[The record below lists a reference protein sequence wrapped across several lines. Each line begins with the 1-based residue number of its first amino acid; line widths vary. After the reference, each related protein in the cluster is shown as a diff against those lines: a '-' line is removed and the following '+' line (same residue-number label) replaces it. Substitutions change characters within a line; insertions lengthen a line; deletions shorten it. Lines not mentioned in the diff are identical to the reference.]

1 MTLSDE
7 DARRR
12 ALTSLGETLLVEA
25 AAGTGKTALMAG
37 RAAMLLAD
45 GVDPGAIAAITFT
58 ELAAGELGLRIREIV
73 GSLLDGE
80 EVPAVLRPA
89 LPTGL
94 SAAQRT
100 NLATAAKHLD
110 DLTATTIHG
119 FCQGIIRAYAV
130 EANLDPGAVIMDAP
144 TADAMFDTAF
154 AKWLRSRLSGN
165 AEEAGPVGVLA
176 SEDPLQVVSTLRA
189 LALLR
194 RSRPTARPPK
204 VDLSL
209 RPDLDFLD
217 TVEQFERWFA
227 AGPAEP
233 RTAEILNELRDLAN
247 HFADSLARD
256 RSFEEL
262 WAHAHPPRTSFMKT
276 NRLDWRVLGLGGAW
290 LKVAG
295 DAGPTL
301 FQEAKAHYDASSA
314 SFAAL
319 MGQLA
324 GALIAEV
331 SSALDDL
338 MEDYAAQKRAAA
350 ALDFDDLL
358 LHARE
363 LIRRNDDVRR
373 ALGRRYKHIFV
384 DEFQDTD
391 PIQAEVIFG
400 IASDE
405 LPEAWINSVPRPGS
419 LFLVGDPKQAIYR
432 FRGAHVAAYTAI
444 RDALK
449 ARDPSSI
456 IQITANF
463 RSAPEIIDHVNRAF
477 ESPLEQKGQPGYV
490 PLTATRTASPHE
502 VPIAA
507 KVTVDLPPGTSA
519 SQQRDAEAELVADI
533 CERLIGSIDVLRP
546 DNSRS
551 ALKPGDIAL
560 LAPTGTEL
568 WRYERALE
576 QKGISVA
583 SQAGKALMRRQ
594 ETQDV
599 LALLRA
605 LANPLDRLA
614 FGALMRGPL
623 VGLTESRLLA
633 IAAALPAGP
642 DGTQPSFTIETDPA
656 LVVDAEARSTLETL
670 RSLVAQA
677 RVATPSAL
685 LAEAAERLKIRVAL
699 ALRSGDRAGRAN
711 ANLDALIALAEPYRV
726 RGLAAFVADL
736 SDDWQAG
743 HPIAEGRIDE
753 SEHAV
758 SLITIHSAKGLEWPV
773 VIPINAATLLR
784 GPEQFVHRQSD
795 DTLHWILGGLVPP
808 DLADA
813 QAEEALSCAR
823 ERERLWYVALTR
835 ARDMLIVPELAG
847 ADVRSWSKILDLGL
861 ERLPQLDYAKLS
873 PRSKARRSSDKNG
886 QTREVFESQAAA
898 IASSAQPVTWRR
910 PSEHDP
916 DRTSSYEVP
925 TSNTEIDFLETQR
938 PVGAGRLRGIL
949 LHKLLEE
956 MLTRELPMNADSA
969 LSRASELLAQLSAL
983 EGEQVL
989 LPDAAE
995 CANLALRV
1003 SRLPAIAPLWE
1014 NLEPEVPIY
1023 GTEPSGTLLA
1033 GRADAVAIED
1043 GRIRI
1048 VLDWKSDIDPD
1059 MTTRANHA
1067 KQLADYLKIIDAP
1080 RGAIVYV
1087 TAGEVVWLTRAEQ
1100 DQILPN

>member
-7 DARRR
+7 TARRR
-12 ALTSLGETLLVEA
+12 ALTSLDETLLVEA

-37 RAAMLLAD
+37 RAAMLLAN
-45 GVDPGAIAAITFT
+45 GVDPAAIAAITFT
-58 ELAAGELGLRIREIV
+58 ELAAGELGLRIREMV
-73 GSLLDGE
+73 GSLLVGDQ
-80 EVPAVLRPA
+80 VPAVLRPA
-89 LPTGL
+89 LPRGL
-94 SAAQRT
+94 STAQRA
-100 NLATAAKHLD
+100 NLSTAAMRLD

-119 FCQGIIRAYAV
+119 FCQGMIRAYAV
-130 EANLDPGAVIMDAP
+130 EADLDPGAVVMDAP
-144 TADAMFDTAF
+144 TADSMFDTAF
-154 AKWLRSRLSGN
+154 ARWLRSRLSGT
-165 AEEAGPVGVLA
+165 ADEAGPIGVLA
-176 SEDPLQVVSTLRA
+176 SDDPLQVVSTLRA

-194 RSRPTARPPK
+194 RSRPTARPPI
-204 VDLSL
+204 VDLNL

-217 TVEQFERWFA
+217 SVEQFERWFA
-227 AGPAEP
+227 AGLGEP
-233 RTAEILNELRDLAN
+233 RTADILGELRVLAN
-247 HFADSLARD
+247 HFADSLARE
-256 RSFEEL
+256 RSFEDL
-262 WAHAHPPRTSFMKT
+262 WALAHPPRTSFMKA
-276 NRLDWRVLGLGGAW
+276 NRLDWRSLGLGGAW
-290 LKVAG
+290 RKVAG
-295 DAGPTL
+295 DAGSAL
-301 FQEAKAHYDASSA
+301 FAEAKAHYDACSN

-324 GALIAEV
+324 GALISEV

-363 LIRRNDDVRR
+363 LIRRNEGVRR
-373 ALGRRYKHIFV
+373 ALGGRYTHIFV

-391 PIQAEVIFG
+391 PIQAEIIFG

-405 LPEAWINSVPRPGS
+405 LPEAWIDAVPRPGS

-432 FRGAHVAAYTAI
+432 FRGAHVAAYAAI

-449 ARDPSSI
+449 ARDPSSV

-463 RSAPEIIDHVNRAF
+463 RSAPEIIEHINRAF
-477 ESPLEQKGQPGYV
+477 EAPLEQIGQPGYV
-490 PLTATRTASPHE
+490 ALTATRDASRRE
-502 VPIAA
+502 IPIAA
-507 KVTVDLPPGTSA
+507 KITVDLPPGTSA
-519 SQQRDAEAELVADI
+519 PQQRDAEAELVADI
-533 CERLIGSIDVLRP
+533 CQRLIGSVDVLRH
-546 DNSRS
+546 DNSMS
-551 ALKPGDIAL
+551 ALEPGDIAL

-576 QKGISVA
+576 HKGISVA

-605 LANPLDRLA
+605 LADPLDRLA

-633 IAAALPAGP
+633 IAAALPADP
-642 DGTQPSFTIETDPA
+642 DGTQPSFTIETDPS
-656 LVVDAEARSTLETL
+656 LVADPEARGALETL
-670 RSLVAQA
+670 RSLAAQA

-685 LAEAAERLKIRVAL
+685 LAEAAERLNIRVAL

-736 SDDWQAG
+736 SSDWQAG
-743 HPIAEGRIDE
+743 RPIAEGRIDE

-813 QAEEALSCAR
+813 QAEEAASCAR

-835 ARDMLIVPELAG
+835 AKDMLIVPELTG
-847 ADVRSWSKILDLGL
+847 ADARSWSKILNLGL
-861 ERLPQLDYAKLS
+861 DRLPQLDYANLS
-873 PRSKARRSSDKNG
+873 PHSRVRRPSVENG
-886 QTREVFESQAAA
+886 QTRDVFESQAAA
-898 IASSAQPVTWRR
+898 IAASTRPVVWRR

-916 DRTSSYEVP
+916 DRTSPYEVS
-925 TSNTEIDFLETQR
+925 TSDSDIDVLERER

-956 MLTRELPMNADSA
+956 MLTRELPSNANDVLRRST
-969 LSRASELLAQLSAL
+969 ELLAQLAAL
-983 EGEQVL
+983 EGEQIEM
-989 LPDAAE
+989 PDAAE
-995 CANLALRV
+995 CATLVLNV
-1003 SRLPAIAPLWE
+1003 GRLPAIAPLWDM
-1014 NLEPEVPIY
+1014 LEPEVPIY
-1023 GTEPSGTLLA
+1023 GTEPTGTLIA

-1043 GRIRI
+1043 GRIQI
-1048 VLDWKSDIDPD
+1048 VLDWKSDLDPD
-1059 MTTRANHA
+1059 KATRADHA
-1067 KQLADYLKIIDAP
+1067 KQLSDYLDIVGVPK
-1080 RGAIVYV
+1080 GAIVYV
-1087 TAGEVVWLTRAEQ
+1087 TGGEVVWLNRTEQ
-1100 DQILPN
+1100 GRNLTN